1 MVEALASAA
10 VVAATATVAVA
21 GWVAGCGTSRSRRS
35 SDCRTR
41 PQAPTLRMRSSPGQA
56 PCLCTA
62 HHSSTPCHCPAHMGG
77 SSSSMRL
84 RRQAQAGRRR
94 RWHPL
99 STMCSRSRTRCPTHH
114 HARSRRG
121 RQQAMSRPPGVCH
134 LPCRAGLADAPVAL
148 EPAAAQVAKQMVQMT
163 RNTPCCTQAAVAA
176 CSCTWS

>member
-10 VVAATATVAVA
+10 VAAATATVAVA

-84 RRQAQAGRRR
+84 RRQAQAGHRR
-94 RWHPL
+94 RWHPM
-99 STMCSRSRTRCPTHH
+99 STSTGMRTLSRTRCPTHH

-134 LPCRAGLADAPVAL
+134 LPCMVHVVEAHSSVESL
-148 EPAAAQVAKQMVQMT
+148 AAQVA
-163 RNTPCCTQAAVAA
+163 AVVRSAVEA
-176 CSCTWS
+176 LGMDGALCSTCE